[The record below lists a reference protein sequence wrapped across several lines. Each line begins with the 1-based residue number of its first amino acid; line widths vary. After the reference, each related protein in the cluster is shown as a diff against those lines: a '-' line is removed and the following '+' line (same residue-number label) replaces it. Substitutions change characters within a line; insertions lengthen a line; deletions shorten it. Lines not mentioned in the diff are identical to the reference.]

1 MKDDWGRRIVILT
14 RTPEGQPDHCPIRG
28 SDARNEPTDPAGEA
42 PCPNGGHLLGFDAD
56 ALGPIETIRIEGPRL
71 DPGWLDH
78 LANAIADRA
87 GLSLVLDFGEI
98 RERSSASLGGL
109 IQLKRRL
116 GTDAGRW
123 IVRLLDPGLRE
134 VFRITRLDAM
144 FDLDA

>member
-1 MKDDWGRRIVILT
+1 MR
-14 RTPEGQPDHCPIRG
+14 QSH
-28 SDARNEPTDPAGEA
+28 PAGEA

-56 ALGPIETIRIEGPRL
+56 ALGPIETVRPDGPRL

-78 LANAIADRA
+78 QSDAIADRA
-87 GLSLVLDFGEI
+87 GLSFVLDFGEI

-134 VFRITRLDAM
+134 VFRITRRMAYDTRFNPAPACGRTLRWGTM
-144 FDLDA
+144 PFDFGNGRYEFNR

>member
-1 MKDDWGRRIVILT
+1 M
-14 RTPEGQPDHCPIRG
+14 
-28 SDARNEPTDPAGEA
+28 
-42 PCPNGGHLLGFDAD
+42 
-56 ALGPIETIRIEGPRL
+56 
-71 DPGWLDH
+71 
-78 LANAIADRA
+78 ADRPD
-87 GLSLVLDFGEI
+87 LRLVLDFGEI

-109 IQLKRRL
+109 IQWKRRI